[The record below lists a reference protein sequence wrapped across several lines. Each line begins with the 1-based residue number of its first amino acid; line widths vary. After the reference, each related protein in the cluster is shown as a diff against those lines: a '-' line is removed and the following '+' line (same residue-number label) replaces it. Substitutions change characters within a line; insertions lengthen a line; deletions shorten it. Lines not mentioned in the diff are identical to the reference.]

1 MDIAIAKPLQGEAL
15 DFAHSEGVV
24 RDEGAIKRGSVLG
37 DGGAGV
43 LEEIAPFQNAVQNM
57 VGGNPEALAG
67 SDGQPIPQK
76 ILATDN
82 ERIDLPGKALFPR
95 RGDHPNP
102 LDARLLGKRDVVVV
116 SGGRLRS
123 GQTDFFIGRGQ
134 ERKRLRRC
142 KGLLV
147 NSSGLAKS

>member
-57 VGGNPEALAG
+57 VGGNPGALAG
-67 SDGQPIPQK
+67 GNGQPVPQK
-76 ILATDN
+76 ILAAND
-82 ERIDLPGKALFPR
+82 ERIDLPGKALLPRWGNNSQPLNPGLLGERDIVVVPARAFR
-95 RGDHPNP
+95 RGQ
-102 LDARLLGKRDVVVV
+102 A
-116 SGGRLRS
+116 
-123 GQTDFFIGRGQ
+123 DFFIGRGQ
-134 ERKRLRRC
+134 
-142 KGLLV
+142 
-147 NSSGLAKS
+147 SGGAYGAVAGNE